1 MLKIKEFLENSLG
14 FDPYSLYKLKNSSII
29 AINTA
34 KARNNG
40 KSSVSLTLKN
50 INVLNNYFIPF
61 FDTSKFLTK
70 KGKDFND
77 FKIISKAVFIGAHRD
92 EGVRSLILNLSNT
105 MNNFR
110 LSTYKGIVQ
119 VLSLEEINLIT
130 MSLPTIE
137 YLLDGRVIDKLTKKS
152 LPRLVTSV
160 YEIHDADGSTILA
173 NSLTEAASI
182 VGLYPDTLSKH
193 LDVEVCSSE
202 GMFVEIKNKKIR
214 RVRVFIP
221 I

>member
-34 KARNNG
+34 KARNNS
-40 KSSVSLTLKN
+40 KSSVSLTIKN
-50 INVLNNYFIPF
+50 IKVLNNYFIPF

-77 FKIISKAVFIGAHRD
+77 FKIISKAVFIGAHRN
-92 EGVRSLILNLSNT
+92 EGIRSLILNLSNT

-130 MSLPTIE
+130 MALPTIE
-137 YLLDGRVIDKLTKKS
+137 YLLDGRVIDKFTKKS

-160 YEIHDADGSTILA
+160 YEIHDADGSLLLA

-202 GMFVEIKNKKIR
+202 GMFVDIKNKKIR